1 MVVNKNNQ
9 TEFVSSVT
17 DTMIGLCDKVKV
29 GDTWVQANVDVVEC
43 AYIPKEDLPERNET
57 VHHVDRGRVV
67 VNSVDET
74 DLHNLPIS
82 LQDSGWSK
90 PSNFDIS
97 VYGKHKVYHIDEGS
111 IGTLYE
117 WSAMMDNVSKL

>member
-1 MVVNKNNQ
+1 MVVGKNNQ

-17 DTMIGLCDKVKV
+17 DTMVGLCDKIKI
-29 GDTWVQANVDVVEC
+29 GDNWVQANVDVVEC

-57 VHHVDRGRVV
+57 VYHVDWGNVV

-82 LQDSGWSK
+82 LEDSGWVK
-90 PSNFDIS
+90 PSKFDIS
-97 VYGKHKVYHIDEGS
+97 VYGNHKVYHIDEGS

-117 WSAMMDNVSKL
+117 WSPMLENVSKL